1 MELAVTWKLKNLPN
15 NYMTIFMYDEE
26 IQATPPSETW

>member
-1 MELAVTWKLKNLPN
+1 MEFCSDMEAEKPSKYYV
-15 NYMTIFMYDEE
+15 TIFKYDEE